1 MAVPIKSDKMVK
13 VQVFCES
20 LKNLINL
27 PYGFDIYLKVSYF
40 KNVFLVSSISS
51 EKQTKT
57 SRPEVS

>member
-40 KNVFLVSSISS
+40 KNVFWVS
-51 EKQTKT
+51 
-57 SRPEVS
+57 

>member
-40 KNVFLVSSISS
+40 KNVFWVSYIFPK
-51 EKQTKT
+51 KQRKI
-57 SRPEVS
+57 